1 MNKLLV
7 IGLGL
12 AAMAYASKG
21 VLPGTPSTGV
31 VPAGTVPVS
40 KAIVPAAQ
48 VLSYNPTGVQF
59 VKVSEI
65 SKAQAQASLLGAQ
78 AQYKSLR
85 VKYLDPISQHMDRLR
100 ELIRARKASGL
111 TGPTTQKYIEELAG
125 LRTEYDSRYAALL
138 APIQE
143 QINKFR
149 TLWRR
154 AR

>member
-21 VLPGTPSTGV
+21 IQTPSTGV

-40 KAIVPAAQ
+40 KAIVSAAQ
-48 VLSYNPTGVQF
+48 VLPYNPTGAQF

-85 VKYLDPISQHMDRLR
+85 VKYLDPISQHMARLR

-111 TGPTTQKYIEELAG
+111 TGPTTQRYIEELAG
-125 LRTEYDSRYAALL
+125 LKTEYDSRYAVLL
-138 APIQE
+138 APIQA
-143 QINKFR
+143 QIDKFR